1 MRCISILAAPLP
13 LPQSPCNKSFT
24 KIVVPTP
31 TAIYQYNHEARRWD
45 AALFSQEVDL
55 CPDMRRIRGYL
66 TVLLTT
72 SAPHHFTTL
81 RNNPLLKTTTSPTC
95 LSNRSPVCNRFST
108 TVPHLSPL
116 QRHHLTPGEVRLGC
130 RQTHAMESVTQTDFS
145 LKGIWKSLWQSR
157 ASL

>member
-1 MRCISILAAPLP
+1 MRCISIPAPPP
-13 LPQSPCNKSFT
+13 LLQSLCNKSFT

-55 CPDMRRIRGYL
+55 CPDMRRIRGYPI
-66 TVLLTT
+66 VLLTT

-95 LSNRSPVCNRFST
+95 LYSRSRVCSRFST
-108 TVPHLSPL
+108 TAPHLSRRL
-116 QRHHLTPGEVRLGC
+116 RHHLTLEEVRLGC
-130 RQTHAMESVTQTDFS
+130 RQTHEMESVTLTGFS
-145 LKGIWKSLWQSR
+145 LREIWKSLLRSR
-157 ASL
+157 VYL